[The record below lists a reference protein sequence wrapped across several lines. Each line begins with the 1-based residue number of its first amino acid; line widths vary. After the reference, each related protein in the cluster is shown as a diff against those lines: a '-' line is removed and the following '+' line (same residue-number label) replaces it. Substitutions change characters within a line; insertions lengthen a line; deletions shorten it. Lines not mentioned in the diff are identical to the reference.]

1 MDKETA
7 KKVLEIMLNADGGC
21 EYCVRELYL
30 KFIKEFPEY
39 SYLARKIYREN
50 SCDVIIK
57 SVEDLEFYENFY
69 GTVTYEALRE
79 GQALW
84 MKRWNKMKTLEE
96 LKKILAE
103 HKDEIR
109 EKYGVVILGVFGSY
123 AREEQKETSDVDIIV
138 ELERPIGL
146 KFYEFWDYIENILGT
161 KADVLTLSA
170 LKQKTLLWEKVK
182 EDIVYV

>member
-1 MDKETA
+1 
-7 KKVLEIMLNADGGC
+7 
-21 EYCVRELYL
+21 
-30 KFIKEFPEY
+30 
-39 SYLARKIYREN
+39 
-50 SCDVIIK
+50 
-57 SVEDLEFYENFY
+57 
-69 GTVTYEALRE
+69 
-79 GQALW
+79 
-84 MKRWNKMKTLEE
+84 MKTLEE
-96 LKKILAE
+96 VKKILAE

-123 AREEQKETSDVDIIV
+123 TREEQKETSDVDIIV

>member
-1 MDKETA
+1 
-7 KKVLEIMLNADGGC
+7 
-21 EYCVRELYL
+21 
-30 KFIKEFPEY
+30 
-39 SYLARKIYREN
+39 
-50 SCDVIIK
+50 
-57 SVEDLEFYENFY
+57 
-69 GTVTYEALRE
+69 
-79 GQALW
+79 
-84 MKRWNKMKTLEE
+84 MKTLEE
-96 LKKILAE
+96 VKRILAE

>member
-1 MDKETA
+1 
-7 KKVLEIMLNADGGC
+7 
-21 EYCVRELYL
+21 
-30 KFIKEFPEY
+30 
-39 SYLARKIYREN
+39 
-50 SCDVIIK
+50 
-57 SVEDLEFYENFY
+57 
-69 GTVTYEALRE
+69 
-79 GQALW
+79 
-84 MKRWNKMKTLEE
+84 MKTLEE

>member
-1 MDKETA
+1 
-7 KKVLEIMLNADGGC
+7 
-21 EYCVRELYL
+21 
-30 KFIKEFPEY
+30 
-39 SYLARKIYREN
+39 
-50 SCDVIIK
+50 
-57 SVEDLEFYENFY
+57 
-69 GTVTYEALRE
+69 
-79 GQALW
+79 
-84 MKRWNKMKTLEE
+84 MKTLEE
-96 LKKILAE
+96 VKKILAE

-109 EKYGVVILGVFGSY
+109 EKYRVVILGVFGSY

-182 EDIVYV
+182 EDIIYV

>member
-1 MDKETA
+1 
-7 KKVLEIMLNADGGC
+7 
-21 EYCVRELYL
+21 
-30 KFIKEFPEY
+30 
-39 SYLARKIYREN
+39 
-50 SCDVIIK
+50 
-57 SVEDLEFYENFY
+57 
-69 GTVTYEALRE
+69 
-79 GQALW
+79 
-84 MKRWNKMKTLEE
+84 MKTLEE
-96 LKKILAE
+96 VKKILAE

>member
-1 MDKETA
+1 
-7 KKVLEIMLNADGGC
+7 
-21 EYCVRELYL
+21 
-30 KFIKEFPEY
+30 
-39 SYLARKIYREN
+39 
-50 SCDVIIK
+50 
-57 SVEDLEFYENFY
+57 
-69 GTVTYEALRE
+69 
-79 GQALW
+79 
-84 MKRWNKMKTLEE
+84 MKTLEE
-96 LKKILAE
+96 VKKILAE

-109 EKYGVVILGVFGSY
+109 GKYGVVILGVFGSY